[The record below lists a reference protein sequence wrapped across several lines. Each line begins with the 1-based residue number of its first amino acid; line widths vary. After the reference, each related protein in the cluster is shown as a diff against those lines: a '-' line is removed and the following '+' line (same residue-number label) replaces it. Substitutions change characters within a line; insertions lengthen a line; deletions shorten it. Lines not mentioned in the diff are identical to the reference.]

1 MIFSNEIIAQ
11 IDIQDI
17 VNRNDTVQDMHKK
30 ASTLL
35 FLAEYYI
42 QNQPDS
48 AIIYANQALEIA
60 YDHNDSSAMCV
71 AYRHLSVSYGEKR
84 EFDLSEAYF
93 IYGLPFARTA
103 KDSADFYA
111 DMGTVYTM
119 SGNLQKA
126 GKSHSIA
133 KNIFTRISDTNN
145 LARLITNMGVMHSHN
160 ADYYQASE
168 CFLEALEICEQI
180 NDEVSLALIYQ
191 NIGELMALQNQYDK
205 AVGYYNS
212 SLNLFEKLEQF
223 PDVSAVFLNLGQIYI
238 EQNQWDVA
246 KHYLNKSY
254 IIDTTFKLKNHES
267 IALKLLG
274 ITYLRVNRLESA
286 ERLIS
291 EALRIQNENSYKS
304 LIGETTTILAEV
316 YFEKG
321 NYIEAL
327 ELLNSVESETEISGD
342 DNLLSKILSL
352 KSSSLAKLNKFDSAY
367 FTLKN
372 SNKISDSIF
381 NIKKSKSIM
390 NLELAYQTEKKEKQ
404 IDELKYNDLI
414 YQEQLKNKMTQ
425 VYLLIV
431 SVVLLVVILVFLLF
445 FIKRR
450 HQNENKNRERRFL
463 QGRFEAEEKAKDKI
477 AIELHDDI
485 GGRLI
490 GIILQLQSSQ
500 NLTDSELKLLQDVY
514 RDVRRLSHSLDE
526 PLFTEITLQEK
537 VRNYLSELKEHVN
550 FKSQFIDDISYNWK
564 TIESQQEL
572 QRNIYRIVQELITN
586 TIKYADATE
595 VEIQMMNEDKSFVMI
610 YEDDGVGMTEEELDN
625 NLSFNTIRKR
635 IEMFDGNFEINSNS
649 GKGVF
654 VIISIP
660 IQIKK

>member
-1 MIFSNEIIAQ
+1 MIFSKETNAKINIKNIVGNA
-11 IDIQDI
+11 DTIQDI
-17 VNRNDTVQDMHKK
+17 HKK
-30 ASTLL
+30 ANYLL
-35 FLAEYYI
+35 FLAEYYM
-42 QNQPDS
+42 QTQPDS
-48 AIIYANQALEIA
+48 AIIFANKALELT
-60 YDHNDSSAMCV
+60 YKNNDSAIICD
-71 AYRHLSVSYGEKR
+71 AYRFLSVSYGNKSEC
-84 EFDLSEAYF
+84 ELSEAYF
-93 IYGLPFARTA
+93 IFGLPFALTA
-103 KDSADFYA
+103 TDSANFYA
-111 DMGTVYTM
+111 DMGSVYTKC
-119 SGNLQKA
+119 GNMHKA
-126 GKSHSIA
+126 GKSHSLA
-133 KNIFTRISDTNN
+133 KNIFTKISDTNN
-145 LARLITNMGVMHSHN
+145 LARLITNMGIMHSHN

-168 CFLEALEICEQI
+168 CFLEALDICEQI
-180 NDEVSLALIYQ
+180 NDEESLAVIYQ
-191 NIGELMALQNQYDK
+191 NIGELMAIQNQYDK

-212 SLNLFEKLEQF
+212 SLNLFEKLEHF
-223 PDVSAVFLNLGQIYI
+223 PDVSAVYLNLGQIYI

-274 ITYLRVNRLESA
+274 ITYLRINRLESA

-291 EALRIQNENSYKS
+291 EALRIQSENSYNL

-321 NYIEAL
+321 NYTEAL
-327 ELLNSVESETEISGD
+327 ELLNSIKPQTSKSVD
-342 DNLLSKILSL
+342 DILLSKILSL
-352 KSSSLAKLNKFDSAY
+352 KSATLAKLNKFDSAY
-367 FTLKN
+367 FTLKH

-425 VYLLIV
+425 VYLLAVSIV
-431 SVVLLVVILVFLLF
+431 LLIVILVVLLFS
-445 FIKRR
+445 IKRK

-477 AIELHDDI
+477 ARELHDDI

-500 NLTDSELKLLQDVY
+500 NLTDSELKLLQNVY

-526 PLFTEITLQEK
+526 PLFNEITLQEK

-550 FKSQFIDDISYNWK
+550 FKSQFIDDLSYNWQ
-564 TIESQQEL
+564 TIEEQQEL

-586 TIKYADATE
+586 TIKYADASE
-595 VEIQMMNEDKSFVMI
+595 VEIQMMNEEKSFVMI
-610 YEDDGVGMTEEELDN
+610 YEDNGVGMTEEELDN
-625 NLSFNTIRKR
+625 NLSFNTIKKR

-649 GKGVF
+649 RKGIF

-660 IQIKK
+660 FQIKK